1 VLKRAIADTE
11 DGLREMNRLVAEKMS
26 HQRRLVE
33 KLKSYVRVRDSQAQR
48 AAFCNN
54 SSSSSSSSSSGGG
67 GGSGG
72 VGGGGTQL
80 IEDADGQQ
88 DALSAQLSEIVDS
101 VKAMTGES
109 VQVLYQSL
117 NRIGCVAQ
125 VGPSLVDRCPPPS
138 SNSTQ
143 ITDGCGVDQLLCF
156 RCTRAVTAD
165 TVIVSS
171 DYFQPM
177 SADADRTV
185 THTW

>member
-48 AAFCNN
+48 AAFCDN
-54 SSSSSSSSSSGGG
+54 SSSSSGGGGSG

-80 IEDADGQQ
+80 IEDADGEQ

-109 VQVLYQSL
+109 VQVLYLSL
-117 NRIGCVAQ
+117 NRIGCAAQ
-125 VGPSLVDRCPPPS
+125 VGPSLVDHCPSPPPPA
-138 SNSTQ
+138 TPH
-143 ITDGCGVDQLLCF
+143 
-156 RCTRAVTAD
+156 R
-165 TVIVSS
+165 
-171 DYFQPM
+171 
-177 SADADRTV
+177 
-185 THTW
+185 

>member
-1 VLKRAIADTE
+1 MLKRAIADTE

-48 AAFCNN
+48 AAFCDN
-54 SSSSSSSSSSGGG
+54 SSSSSGGG
-67 GGSGG
+67 GGGG

-109 VQVLYQSL
+109 VQVLYLSL

-156 RCTRAVTAD
+156 RCTRAVTAV

-177 SADADRTV
+177 SADGDRTV

>member
-48 AAFCNN
+48 AAFCDNG
-54 SSSSSSSSSSGGG
+54 SSSSSSSGGG
-67 GGSGG
+67 GGGG
-72 VGGGGTQL
+72 STQL
-80 IEDADGQQ
+80 IEDADGEQ

-109 VQVLYQSL
+109 VQVLYLSL

-177 SADADRTV
+177 SADGDRTV

>member
-48 AAFCNN
+48 AAFCDN
-54 SSSSSSSSSSGGG
+54 SSSSSGGG
-67 GGSGG
+67 GGGG

-109 VQVLYQSL
+109 VQVLYLSL
-117 NRIGCVAQ
+117 NRIGCVASRPV
-125 VGPSLVDRCPPPS
+125 VG
-138 SNSTQ
+138 
-143 ITDGCGVDQLLCF
+143 
-156 RCTRAVTAD
+156 
-165 TVIVSS
+165 
-171 DYFQPM
+171 
-177 SADADRTV
+177 
-185 THTW
+185 